1 MFYIMCI
8 KRRQIHKKQ
17 LSFVC
22 TEIPWCQNLLL
33 LTSSKGT
40 LDWMYNFQVSSSL
53 LLSQRNQ
60 VKKHQQHNTANVPV
74 LLPIRE
80 FFSFS
85 LLQSSSTT
93 KNSFGNAA
101 ALSGMWL
108 QKHTVV
114 WRKWYRT
121 DSKEIK
127 AEYVVCVFFFKIKQI
142 RNNLPWFYCQTFLP
156 P

>member
-1 MFYIMCI
+1 MCI

-80 FFSFS
+80 FFFFLFHYCSRLQPQRILLGTLQHS
-85 LLQSSSTT
+85 LECDC
-93 KNSFGNAA
+93 KNIQWYEGNDI
-101 ALSGMWL
+101 G
-108 QKHTVV
+108 QTQ
-114 WRKWYRT
+114 RKLRQNMLF
-121 DSKEIK
+121 
-127 AEYVVCVFFFKIKQI
+127 VCFFFKSNK
-142 RNNLPWFYCQTFLP
+142 
-156 P
+156 